1 MTGCAE
7 PGSCPPTCPCLREVV
22 SRRRRL
28 TLPEETYPVDE
39 WSLVEAAFSPHYLP
53 QTETLFCLANG
64 YLGIR
69 ATPEEGVPAFEAA
82 TFLNGFYETWP
93 IPYGEEAF
101 GLPRTGQS
109 MVPVPDG
116 TVLRLYVDD
125 EPFQLHRTRIL
136 AFERR
141 LDFRAGVLLRRVR
154 FETGAG
160 KEFEVRSTRLVSL
173 DDRHLAGIFYE
184 VEVCRGEADVT
195 LSSELL
201 TPAARAASLEAR
213 QRPPWPDP
221 RRGRRLGPDVLRATA
236 QRARNLRLLLEFE
249 TRSSGLPLSCAMDHR
264 IECDARTEVEEAEVE
279 EDRGRVVVHAA
290 LRRGQSL
297 RVDKLLSYH
306 HEAGADPG
314 ELRFRTHRTLDRAL
328 REGPES
334 LLEAQRRHVVDFFDA
349 ADVRIEGEPEAQQA
363 VRFALFHI
371 LQATARTEGFG
382 VPAKGLSG
390 SGYDGHYF
398 WDAEMY
404 VVPFLTYTL
413 PRVARSI
420 LRRRYEGLDLARER
434 AREVGQRGALFPW
447 RTIDGREA
455 SANFA
460 TSTAQY
466 HIDADVV
473 YALARHTALTDDLA
487 LLTRELPE
495 IAVETARLWEDLGFY
510 SDRRGGRFCINGV
523 TGPDE
528 YNTIVDNNAYTN
540 LMARENLLTAVRL
553 VELLAEHAPAAY
565 RQLRRATHLQEGEPE
580 RWRRAAEAMYI
591 PYDEKTGIHLQDDGF
606 LEREPWDFDATPPEH
621 YPLLLHYHPL
631 VIYRHQVIK
640 QADLVMATFLLGDR
654 FTEDEKR
661 RIFDTY
667 DPLTTGDSSL
677 SSCIQ
682 SIMACE
688 LGYDERAYR
697 YFADAAVMDLGD
709 IGGNVR
715 DGLHIASLAG
725 TWMALVY
732 GFAGLRDRDGRLRFR
747 PALPSGWRG
756 LRFRLRAHGEQLEVE
771 LAEGVVRYRLLT
783 GGQLEIEHDGEVLS
797 LTPGRPAERPLPP
810 RPRPATQPLPSRV

>member
-1 MTGCAE
+1 MSGGGDTRG
-7 PGSCPPTCPCLREVV
+7 CPPTCPRLRELV

-28 TLPEETYPVDE
+28 TLPEETYPVDDG
-39 WSLVEAAFSPHYLP
+39 SLVETAFSPQYLP
-53 QTETLFCLANG
+53 QTETLFCVSNG

-69 ATPEEGVPAFEAA
+69 ATPEEGIPAFEAA
-82 TFLNGFYETWP
+82 TFLNGYYETWP
-93 IPYGEEAF
+93 IPHGEEAF
-101 GLPRTGQS
+101 GLPRTGQT

-125 EPFQLHRTRIL
+125 EPFQLPRARIL

-160 KEFEVRSTRLVSL
+160 KEIELRSTRLVSL
-173 DDRHLAGIFYE
+173 EDRHLAAIFYE
-184 VEVCRGEADVT
+184 VEVLGGEADVT
-195 LSSELL
+195 VSSELL
-201 TPAARAASLEAR
+201 TPAARAATLEAR
-213 QRPPWPDP
+213 DRLPWPDP
-221 RRGRRLGPDVLRATA
+221 RRGRRLGPDVLVATA
-236 QRARNLRLLLEFE
+236 QRARGMRLLLEFE

-264 IECDARTEVEEAEVE
+264 IDCDAGTEVEEAEVE
-279 EDRGRVVVHAA
+279 EDRGRVVVHTA
-290 LRRGQSL
+290 LRAGQTL
-297 RVDKLLSYH
+297 RLEKFLSYH

-328 REGPES
+328 REGAAS
-334 LLEAQRRHVVDFFDA
+334 ILEAQRRHVRGFFDA

-371 LQATARTEGFG
+371 LQAAARTEGFG
-382 VPAKGLSG
+382 LPAKGLSG

-398 WDAEMY
+398 WDSEMY
-404 VVPFLTYTL
+404 VVPFLSYAM
-413 PRVARSI
+413 PRVARS
-420 LRRRYEGLDLARER
+420 LLAKRYEQLDLAREH

-473 YALARHTALTDDLA
+473 YALARHTALTDDLG

-495 IAVETARLWEDLGFY
+495 IAVETARLFEDLGFH
-510 SDRRGGRFCINGV
+510 SERKGGRFCINAV

-553 VELLAEHAPAAY
+553 VELLAERAPEAH
-565 RQLRRATHLQEGEPE
+565 RRLRRATHLDEAELE
-580 RWRRAAEAMYI
+580 RWRRAAEAIYV
-591 PYDEKTGIHLQDDGF
+591 PYDQKAGVHLQDDGF

-654 FTEDEKR
+654 FTEEEKR

-709 IGGNVR
+709 IGGNLR

-747 PALPSGWRG
+747 PALPAGWRSF
-756 LRFRLRAHGEQLEVE
+756 RFRLRAHGEQLEVE
-771 LAEGVVRYRLLT
+771 VGTDRVRYRLLT
-783 GGQLEIEHDGEVLS
+783 GGRLEIEHDGEALE
-797 LTPGRPAERPLPP
+797 LAAGRPAERPLPP
-810 RPRPATQPLPSRV
+810 RPRPPRQPPPGRV